1 MVMKYSTLKLNKLI
15 QRYENTEQCAMC
27 LEGETVNRRKP
38 LKYRSKARSENET
51 LESVTVTT
59 TKNLR
64 QNRARKNES
73 RRRKEISNQESLC
86 RHEEIQNGA
95 KLSTIFDREGERPKK
110 IEILTGHPTR
120 R

>member
-64 QNRARKNES
+64 QNRARKKKNPAEGKRS
-73 RRRKEISNQESLC
+73 PTKSHFTNMKKSKTERK
-86 RHEEIQNGA
+86 
-95 KLSTIFDREGERPKK
+95 
-110 IEILTGHPTR
+110 
-120 R
+120 